1 MVDEIIEPAAQ
12 VEAPSETAKPEVS
25 EARAALVSRWLA
37 TMQEDEAF
45 HRDAFKEMRDNQDF
59 AAYGA
64 DKAWVKAKKYRV
76 PILARHINQS
86 VSTLYARNPRV
97 VVKRKRRLMYKLWD
111 GRPDSL
117 EIALQGAQMGEPEA
131 VALLQEVISVR
142 RMEKMLDRMSQTL
155 EILWTYFLNEQSAN
169 YRQQI
174 KALVRRA
181 KICKIGY
188 IKLGYQRILESRPE
202 IIAKIDDIT
211 SKIKAAEAMSDRVAK
226 GEIDDNS
233 ADMESLRL
241 TMRDLQAEKD
251 IVVREGPVLDFPK
264 STTVLIDPACVHVKS
279 LSGANR
285 IAFIYEYD
293 RDQIKEIYNVDVGEI
308 ATGNSHAS
316 DGKKPISARGGKSGK
331 KTKHR
336 LYEIWDK
343 RLQQVMT
350 VCDGYVDFIKEPA
363 TPDAPLERFFPL
375 FPVVFNEVEHEEL
388 MFPPSDVENA
398 RDIQNEYNR
407 SREALR
413 QHRIAA
419 RPFYIEAGRL
429 SEEDKEKLGNHDD
442 HEVITVGALAA
453 NEKVE
458 NLVQRGPTAPI
469 DPNLY
474 EVEVHFNDL
483 LRVVGS
489 QEANLGGMA
498 GGTATETS
506 IAESSRTK
514 ADADN
519 IDDLDE
525 ALTEVSKAAGQMML
539 LEMGKESVI
548 EIVGE
553 GAVWPDMPETR
564 ANAAKELLLEVE
576 AGSSGRP
583 NQAQDLA
590 NLERVTPLLLQVPG
604 VQPTPI
610 GRRLAELIDL
620 DPDELMVDGNPSITA
635 INAILSKAAQGAPGA
650 EGGGAPQPGT
660 GDPAT
665 DPNQQGG
672 QGAMNAPGAT
682 LPAPGPQPAFPAP
695 VLS

>member
-1 MVDEIIEPAAQ
+1 MVDELLAPAPPTEAAPGEAQ
-12 VEAPSETAKPEVS
+12 KPEIN
-25 EARAALVSRWLA
+25 EARAALVTKWLA
-37 TMQEDEAF
+37 TAQEGEDF
-45 HRDAFKEMRDNQDF
+45 HRDAFKEMRENQDF
-59 AAYGA
+59 AAFGA
-64 DKAWVKAKKYRV
+64 DKKWVKAKKYRV

-97 VVKRKRRLMYKLWD
+97 VVKRKRRLMYRLWD
-111 GRPDSL
+111 GRSDTLDFALQSAATNDPAS
-117 EIALQGAQMGEPEA
+117 IAL
-131 VALLQEVISVR
+131 LTEVVEVR
-142 RMEKMLDRMSQTL
+142 RMEKMLDRMGTTL
-155 EILWTYFLNEQSAN
+155 EILWNYYLNEQSAN

-181 KICKIGY
+181 KICKVGY
-188 IKLGYQRILESRPE
+188 IKLGYQRILEPNPE
-202 IIAKIDDIT
+202 IVAKIDDIT
-211 SKIKAAEAMSDRVAK
+211 SKMMAVENMTDKVAK
-226 GEIDDNS
+226 GETDENS
-233 ADMESLRL
+233 PDIEALRL
-241 TMRDLQAEKD
+241 AMQDLQAQKD
-251 IVVREGPVLDFPK
+251 IIVREGPVLDFPK
-264 STTVLIDPACVHVKS
+264 STTVLIDPDCVHVKS
-279 LSGANR
+279 LAGANW
-285 IAFIYEYD
+285 IAFIYDYT
-293 RDQIKEIYNVDVGEI
+293 RDQIKEIYGVDVGEI
-308 ATGNSHAS
+308 KTGNTHAS
-316 DGKKPISARGGKSGK
+316 DGKKPISDRGGKSGK
-331 KTKHR
+331 AVKHR

-350 VCDGYVDFIKEPA
+350 VCVGYCDFIKEPA
-363 TPDAPLERFFPL
+363 TPDAPLERFWPL
-375 FPVVFNEVEHEEL
+375 FPVVFNEVEHDEM

-429 SEEDKEKLGNHDD
+429 SDEDKDKLADHDD

-498 GGTATETS
+498 GGTATESS

-519 IDDLDE
+519 VDDLDE

-539 LEMGKESVI
+539 IEMSKATVL
-548 EIVGE
+548 EIVGD

-564 ANAAKELLLEVE
+564 ESVAKELLLEVE

-620 DPDELMVDGNPSITA
+620 DPEELIVDGNPSITA
-635 INAILSKAAQGAPGA
+635 INAILSKAAQGAPGQ
-650 EGGGAPQPGT
+650 GGAPQPGT

-672 QGAMNAPGAT
+672 QGAMNAPGAQ

-695 VLS
+695 VLA

>member
-1 MVDEIIEPAAQ
+1 MVDELLEPAAPT
-12 VEAPSETAKPEVS
+12 EAAPGEAQKPEVTQ
-25 EARAALVSRWLA
+25 ARQALVTKWLA
-37 TMQEDEAF
+37 TAQEGEDC
-45 HRDAFKEMRDNQDF
+45 HREAFKEMRENQDF
-59 AAYGA
+59 AAFGA
-64 DKAWVKAKKYRV
+64 DKKWVKAKKYRV

-111 GRPDSL
+111 GRSDTLDFAIQSAATGDPASVSL
-117 EIALQGAQMGEPEA
+117 LTEV
-131 VALLQEVISVR
+131 VAVR
-142 RMEKMLDRMSQTL
+142 RMEKMLDRMGTTL
-155 EILWTYFLNEQSAN
+155 EILWDYYLNEQSAN

-188 IKLGYQRILESRPE
+188 IKLGYQRILEPRPE
-202 IIAKIDDIT
+202 IVAKIDDIT
-211 SKIKAAEAMSDRVAK
+211 SKMMAVENMTDKVAK
-226 GEIDDNS
+226 GETDENS
-233 ADMESLRL
+233 PDIEALRL
-241 TMRDLQAEKD
+241 AMQDLQAQKD
-251 IVVREGPVLDFPK
+251 IIVREGPVLDFPK
-264 STTVLIDPACVHVKS
+264 SNTVLIDPECVHVKS
-279 LSGANR
+279 LAGANW
-285 IAFIYEYD
+285 IAFIYDYT
-293 RDQIKEIYNVDVGEI
+293 RDQIKEIYDIDVGKI
-308 ATGNSHAS
+308 ASSIPHTSSGR
-316 DGKKPISARGGKSGK
+316 KPISDRSGKSGK
-331 KTKHR
+331 AVKHR

-350 VCDGYVDFIKEPA
+350 VCVGYCDFIKEPA
-363 TPDAPLERFFPL
+363 TPDAQLERFWPL
-375 FPVVFNEVEHEEL
+375 FPVVFNEIEHDEM

-419 RPFYIEAGRL
+419 KPYYVEAGRL
-429 SEEDKEKLGNHDD
+429 SDEDKEKLADHDD
-442 HEVITVGALAA
+442 HEVLTIGSLAA

-498 GGTATETS
+498 GGTATESS

-519 IDDLDE
+519 VDDLDE
-525 ALTEVSKAAGQMML
+525 ALTEVSKAAGQLML
-539 LEMGKESVI
+539 VEMSKATVI
-548 EIVGE
+548 EIVGD
-553 GAVWPDMPETR
+553 GAIWPDMPETR

-590 NLERVTPLLLQVPG
+590 NLERATPLLLQVPG
-604 VQPTPI
+604 VQPTAI

-620 DPDELMVDGNPSITA
+620 DPEELIVDGNPSITA
-635 INAILSKAAQGAPGA
+635 INAALSKAAQGAPA
-650 EGGGAPQPGT
+650 EGGAPQPGT

-672 QGAMNAPGAT
+672 QGGQNAPGAEI
-682 LPAPGPQPAFPAP
+682 PAPGPQPAFPAP
-695 VLS
+695 VLA

>member
-1 MVDEIIEPAAQ
+1 MVDLATPAVAPEPATNTDAEKPP
-12 VEAPSETAKPEVS
+12 VELG
-25 EARAALVSRWLA
+25 RAALVTKWLA
-37 TMQEDEAF
+37 TAQEGEDF
-45 HRDAFKEMRDNQDF
+45 HREAFKEMRDNQDF
-59 AAYGA
+59 AAFGA
-64 DKAWVKAKKYRV
+64 DKKWVKAKKYRV

-97 VVKRKRRLMYKLWD
+97 VVKRKRRMMYKLWD

-117 EIALQGAQMGEPEA
+117 DVAMQGAQTGDPQA
-131 VALLQEVISVR
+131 IALLTEVIEVR
-142 RMEKMLDRMSQTL
+142 RMEKMLDRMAETL
-155 EILWTYFLNEQSAN
+155 EILWNYYLNEQSAN

-181 KICKIGY
+181 KVSKIGY
-188 IKLGYQRILESRPE
+188 IKLGYQRTLEQNPE
-202 IIAKIDDIT
+202 IVAKIDDIT
-211 SKIKAAEAMSDRVAK
+211 SKIDATKMLSDKVANGDVKDGDAE
-226 GEIDDNS
+226 
-233 ADMESLRL
+233 MEQLKL
-241 TMRDLQAEKD
+241 VMADLQAQKD
-251 IVVREGPVLDFPK
+251 IIVREGPVLDFPK
-264 STTVLIDPACVHVKS
+264 STTVLIDPACTHVKS
-279 LSGANR
+279 LSGANW
-285 IAFIYEYD
+285 IAFIYEMTRD
-293 RDQIKEIYNVDVGEI
+293 RIKEVYDVDVGTI
-308 ATGNSHAS
+308 TTGNAHAS
-316 DGKKPISARGGKSGK
+316 DGKKPYSARGGKTAK
-331 KTKHR
+331 VVEHR
-336 LYEIWDK
+336 VYEIWDK

-350 VCDGYVDFIKEPA
+350 VCQGYCDFIKEPA

-375 FPVVFNEVEHEEL
+375 FPVVFNEIEHDEM

-398 RDIQNEYNR
+398 KDIQNEYNR
-407 SREALR
+407 TREALR

-419 RPFYIEAGRL
+419 RPYYVEAGRL
-429 SEEDKEKLGNHDD
+429 SDEDKAKLADHDD

-539 LEMGKESVI
+539 MEMSKATVI
-548 EIVGE
+548 EIVGD
-553 GAVWPDMPETR
+553 GAVWPDMPDSRE
-564 ANAAKELLLEVE
+564 AAAKELLLEVE

-620 DPDELMVDGNPSITA
+620 DPEELIVDGNPSITA
-635 INAILSKAAQGAPGA
+635 INAILSKAAQGAP
-650 EGGGAPQPGT
+650 GGGAPQPGT

-672 QGAMNAPGAT
+672 QGATNAPAAM
-682 LPAPGPQPAFPAP
+682 LPAPGPQPAYPTP
-695 VLS
+695 VLP